1 MASSNFLQDPDNLF
15 VILVSVIKKNGGKLV
30 LKDEDILKVSKN
42 DLVMMKY
49 DTANNSVI
57 FQITADKTDEEVNS
71 FTFGKKDLK
80 FDN

>member
-49 DTANNSVI
+49 DTANNSVV
-57 FQITADKTDEEVNS
+57 FQITADKADEEVNS